1 VPSNILNVYALVTV
15 IVFASSCTGV
25 SQECKRSGKKT
36 AAARIESLTSHIT
49 KTMTDASAD
58 IAPVLTAVGSEV
70 LHEVNSDMSGV
81 TRELRTQMGHLS
93 SVRKPPQ
100 QGP

>member
-1 VPSNILNVYALVTV
+1 MPINILSVCALVMV
-15 IVFASSCTGV
+15 IVLTSSCNGV

-93 SVRKPPQ
+93 PVRKSPQ
-100 QGP
+100 RP